1 MFVNIL
7 VSTKTQKVEWEDLL
21 EHFDVLLSPRSRDSI
36 FTKARAH
43 NADDVYDVMGS
54 ADFLALTFDLLSSS
68 SDKLAN
74 SSSLLDDSLRW
85 TQRWRLGA
93 FLPWRWS
100 ATSSESWRL
109 DAVVGALFEDTTG

>member
-43 NADDVYDVMGS
+43 NTDDVYDVMGS

-74 SSSLLDDSLRW
+74 ASSLLDDSLRW